1 MEDKAIQQ
9 ALTSNFVLLAHKT
22 YINDSQA
29 RFKTMKQSHSFLN
42 ILNKQNKVI
51 KYTMEKEDKSL
62 KLNFLDV
69 TIRNT
74 GAGKHEFQ
82 MHHKNAITNFQIK
95 PNSFVNS
102 SLIRG
107 ILKRFVFR
115 AKKVMF

>member
-1 MEDKAIQQ
+1 
-9 ALTSNFVLLAHKT
+9 
-22 YINDSQA
+22 
-29 RFKTMKQSHSFLN
+29 
-42 ILNKQNKVI
+42 
-51 KYTMEKEDKSL
+51 MEKEDKSL

-95 PNSFVNS
+95 PNSFVNP